1 MLASCCLPLHHLIAV
16 SWYNFKMEIA
26 KKSWPVDIQYDF
38 AAYTDLNQ
46 MQPGTWLDLKGWIA
60 SVEMKDTSGT
70 LAKQVIKLRIGDMTT
85 DLELLGAHAPSH
97 APSSWNR
104 ADLKRFSCCV
114 RRAEKA
120 HAQPRKATRGKRASR
135 STLLRFH

>member
-1 MLASCCLPLHHLIAV
+1 MLASCCLPLHHLLAV
-16 SWYNFKMEIA
+16 PWYNFKMEIA

-70 LAKQVIKLRIGDMTT
+70 LAKQVIKLRMGDM
-85 DLELLGAHAPSH
+85 
-97 APSSWNR
+97 
-104 ADLKRFSCCV
+104 
-114 RRAEKA
+114 
-120 HAQPRKATRGKRASR
+120 QPRKATRGKRASR
-135 STLLRFH
+135 SPLLRFGCTAHAGHGSRRWP